1 MGGTMQLQPP
11 NSGRVPRRELTSS
24 RPPASGPPPDAA
36 HRLEDWAELFENG
49 GRATLQTLD
58 EHGKMFQHVL
68 EAGQNVSASYKAAT
82 IGIGAAGMVLGASEL
97 YQGVRSLRQGEKV
110 AGVLSLAGGT
120 SAMLGATANLA
131 QGLAPAVYQSH
142 PWAQW
147 SAEAAGVGAICDGI
161 EDFLP
166 DRRAGATP
174 LLGAAK
180 VISGGLLIS
189 SGLLA
194 NATLQTVGSTLYVG
208 ILYGQYKNVVDGWL
222 KDRFNH
228 SI

>member
-1 MGGTMQLQPP
+1 MQLQPP
-11 NSGRVPRRELTSS
+11 NSGRVPRRDLPQQ
-24 RPPASGPPPDAA
+24 PPAAGQPPDTA
-36 HRLEDWAELFENG
+36 HQVEDWAELFENA

-58 EHGKMFQHVL
+58 EHGKVFQHVL
-68 EAGQNVSASYKAAT
+68 EAGQNVSASYRAAT

-97 YQGVRSLRQGEKV
+97 YQGVRSLRQGEKLH
-110 AGVLSLAGGT
+110 GVLSLAGGT
-120 SAMLGATANLA
+120 SAMLGASANLA
-131 QGLAPAVYQSH
+131 QGLAPAVYSSH
-142 PWAQW
+142 PWAVW

-161 EDFLP
+161 EDLLP

-174 LLGAAK
+174 ILGAAK
-180 VISGGLLIS
+180 LLSGGLLIS

-194 NATLQTVGSTLYVG
+194 NASLQTVGSTLYVG

-228 SI
+228 GS

>member
-1 MGGTMQLQPP
+1 MQLQPP
-11 NSGRVPRRELTSS
+11 NSGRVPRRELTPGQ
-24 RPPASGPPPDAA
+24 PPATGQPPDTA
-36 HRLEDWAELFENG
+36 HQVEDWAELFENG
-49 GRATLQTLD
+49 GRAALQTLD

-228 SI
+228 SS